1 MLLPSHARK
10 ESPLDIEVATIRT
23 GDQFF
28 WWLELGQLKEG
39 VPVNPI
45 LWDQAE
51 RIRAGKISASI
62 GVDNQ
67 IRLKNAPADRFR
79 LLLRPQ
85 VGLDLNQEVVVR
97 YGTVSPKRFF
107 FDGEL
112 KTMLEDVRQ
121 RADRKRAFWM
131 SIDIP

>member
-1 MLLPSHARK
+1 M
-10 ESPLDIEVATIRT
+10 
-23 GDQFF
+23 
-28 WWLELGQLKEG
+28 
-39 VPVNPI
+39 NPRI
-45 LWDQAE
+45 WDQAE

-85 VGLDLNQEVVVR
+85 VGVDLNQEVVVR
-97 YGTVSPKRFF
+97 YGTASPKRFF